1 MPVTP
6 LKFQR
11 EIKRQQGALNFRLL
25 NFQLQYQQYSLSPLI
40 CITGSP
46 FQQEK

>member
-11 EIKRQQGALNFRLL
+11 EIKRQGALNFRLL
-25 NFQLQYQQYSLSPLI
+25 TFQLQYQQYSLSPLI
-40 CITGSP
+40 CITGSS